1 MYLNKYYPKHV
12 TVIQM
17 DRHCNSPEFD
27 PNFKRFHEDL
37 TEIWPKQKCSVLVCS
52 LQLWFAV

>member
-12 TVIQM
+12 TAIQM

-52 LQLWFAV
+52 LQL